1 MRQKLQIVFQDPYAS
16 LNPRLRIGEALI
28 EPLLVHGLVPDRA
41 TARQRAV
48 ELLQLVGL
56 QEEHLNRWP
65 HAFSGGQRQRIGI
78 ARALSLNPE
87 CLICDEPV
95 SALDVSVQAQ
105 VMNLLMDLQ
114 RERGLSLLFI
124 AHDLAVVGHLC
135 QRVAVLYGG
144 ELVELGPAPAVLTS
158 PLHPYTKSLLA
169 AIPPDHPKQRRQQ
182 RQVPLTPPDI
192 TRRPHAERHRQRF
205 PGSCSSVCR

>member
-1 MRQKLQIVFQDPYAS
+1 MPRS
-16 LNPRLRIGEALI
+16 LGQLNSL
-28 EPLLVHGLVPDRA
+28 H
-41 TARQRAV
+41 
-48 ELLQLVGL
+48 LVGL
-56 QEEHLNRWP
+56 EAEHLNRWP

-87 CLICDEPV
+87 CIICDEPV

-144 ELVELGPAPAVLTS
+144 ELVEIGPSADVLNAPYIHIRNRSCRRFHQTTHRSGDNDGKRRSHRPTS
-158 PLHPYTKSLLA
+158 PDARAPSDIVIAFPTTPQPLPTKA
-169 AIPPDHPKQRRQQ
+169 MAGNR
-182 RQVPLTPPDI
+182 
-192 TRRPHAERHRQRF
+192 
-205 PGSCSSVCR
+205 

>member
-1 MRQKLQIVFQDPYAS
+1 MQEPSAGSIRFHGQDLLAARGRDLRQLRQQLQIVFQDPYAS
-16 LNPRLRIGEALI
+16 LNPRLRVGEALI
-28 EPLLVHGLVPDRA
+28 EPLLVHGIVSSRDAAIARA
-41 TARQRAV
+41 I
-48 ELLQLVGL
+48 ELLHLVGL
-56 QEEHLNRWP
+56 EAEHLNRWP

-87 CLICDEPV
+87 CIICDEPV

-135 QRVAVLYGG
+135 HALPSCMVANCPV
-144 ELVELGPAPAVLTS
+144 GPAATS
-158 PLHPYTKSLLA
+158 
-169 AIPPDHPKQRRQQ
+169 
-182 RQVPLTPPDI
+182 
-192 TRRPHAERHRQRF
+192 
-205 PGSCSSVCR
+205 